1 MTNIDLMNRI
11 ISLVPDAKV
20 SIHDIDERMNA
31 DDGISQLLTIN
42 NLLVVWNTQNSQPCP
57 TETEINNVEL

>member
-1 MTNIDLMNRI
+1 MTNTELMNRI
-11 ISLVPDAKV
+11 IILVPDAKV